1 MSPQPTDV
9 ADDAHA
15 TPAQLLAR
23 AAADYE
29 HHNSTAQIHEAQGGN
44 GERQGI
50 LPGGGH

>member
-1 MSPQPTDV
+1 MSAQTTDV
-9 ADDAHA
+9 VDDAHA
-15 TPAQLLAR
+15 NPAQLLAR

-29 HHNSTAQIHEAQGGN
+29 HANTTAQIHDTQGGN